1 MRAKEFKIGLIALAA
16 GLTLYFGFSYLK
28 GRDFMNKETSYY
40 VVYDNVDG
48 LTKSNP
54 VIINGLTVGKVR
66 NIQLRQDLH
75 NQVVVELAINSE
87 IILGDSTIAELSNAD
102 LLGSKAIVLKIGPI
116 DTPLAANDTLK
127 ALMDRGLAEYLDNVQ
142 PITDNLNVTI
152 RRINEILLGLQGSGE
167 KITNTI
173 SELEITLKGIN
184 ELLSENKE
192 GFALVIHSTNEVL
205 TNVNNKINDLD
216 PIFKKAEDVLDSLNN
231 LDLNGTLV
239 EVQDLMKALKSTVSA
254 INQGQG
260 TMGQLMVNDSL
271 YNNLNQLLFDLDKLT
286 LHFNQYPKDFLK
298 PFKIPSKYFTKYNS
312 AYKKF

>member
-28 GRDFMNKETSYY
+28 GRDFLNNETSYY
-40 VVYDNVDG
+40 VVYPNVDG

-54 VIINGLTVGKVR
+54 VVINGLTVGKVR
-66 NIQLRQDLH
+66 NIQLLQDFN
-75 NQVVVELAINSE
+75 NQVIVELAINSE

-102 LLGSKAIVLKIGPI
+102 LLGSKAIVLKIGSI
-116 DTPLAANDTLK
+116 GIPLGPNDTLI

-167 KITNTI
+167 KITSTI
-173 SELEITLKGIN
+173 TELEITLKGIN
-184 ELLSENKE
+184 GLLNENKE
-192 GFALVIHSTNEVL
+192 GFALVINSTNEVL
-205 TNVNNKINDLD
+205 SNVNNKINDLG
-216 PIFKKAEDVLDSLNN
+216 PIFKKAEGVMDSLNN
-231 LDLNGTLV
+231 LDLSGTLI
-239 EVQDLMKALKSTVSA
+239 EVQNLMKALNSTVSA

-271 YNNLNQLLFDLDKLT
+271 YNNLNQLLLDLDKLT

-298 PFKIPSKYFTKYNS
+298 PLGRKN
-312 AYKKF
+312 KKMNGLESLDN

>member
-216 PIFKKAEDVLDSLNN
+216 PIFKKAEDVFDSLNN

-298 PFKIPSKYFTKYNS
+298 PLGRKSKKMKGLESLNN
-312 AYKKF
+312 

>member
-1 MRAKEFKIGLIALAA
+1 MRAKEFRIGLIALAA
-16 GLTLYFGFSYLK
+16 GLTLYFGFNYLK
-28 GRDFMNKETSYY
+28 GRDFMNKEISYY

-54 VIINGLTVGKVR
+54 VIINGLTVGKVK
-66 NIQLRQDLH
+66 NIQLRQDFN

-102 LLGSKAIVLKIGPI
+102 LLGSKAIRLKIGPI
-116 DTPLAANDTLK
+116 VDPLEPNDTLR
-127 ALMDRGLAEYLDNVQ
+127 ARMDRGLTEYLDNVQ

-184 ELLSENKE
+184 EVLNENKR
-192 GFALVIHSTNEVL
+192 GFALVINSTNEVL
-205 TNVNNKINDLD
+205 VNVNNKINNLD
-216 PIFKKAEDVLDSLNN
+216 PIFKKAEGVMDSLTN
-231 LDLNGTLV
+231 LDLSSTLID
-239 EVQDLMKALKSTVSA
+239 VQDLMKELKYTISA

-260 TMGQLMVNDSL
+260 TMGQLIVNDSL
-271 YNNLNQLLFDLDKLT
+271 YSNLNQLLLDLDKLT

-298 PFKIPSKYFTKYNS
+298 PLGRESKKM
-312 AYKKF
+312 KGL

>member
-66 NIQLRQDLH
+66 NIELRQDLH

-87 IILGDSTIAELSNAD
+87 IILGDSTIAELSNTD

-298 PFKIPSKYFTKYNS
+298 PLGRKSKKMKGLESLNN
-312 AYKKF
+312 

>member
-28 GRDFMNKETSYY
+28 GRDFMNKEISYY

-54 VIINGLTVGKVR
+54 VIINGLTVGKVK
-66 NIQLRQDLH
+66 NIQLRQDFN

-102 LLGSKAIVLKIGPI
+102 LLGSKAIRLKIGPI
-116 DTPLAANDTLK
+116 VDPLEPNDTLR
-127 ALMDRGLAEYLDNVQ
+127 ARMDRGLAEYLDNVQ

-184 ELLSENKE
+184 EVLNENKR
-192 GFALVIHSTNEVL
+192 GFALVINSTNEV
-205 TNVNNKINDLD
+205 
-216 PIFKKAEDVLDSLNN
+216 P
-231 LDLNGTLV
+231 
-239 EVQDLMKALKSTVSA
+239 VSYTHLRA
-254 INQGQG
+254 HE
-260 TMGQLMVNDSL
+260 T
-271 YNNLNQLLFDLDKLT
+271 
-286 LHFNQYPKDFLK
+286 
-298 PFKIPSKYFTKYNS
+298 
-312 AYKKF
+312 

>member
-1 MRAKEFKIGLIALAA
+1 MKVKEFKIGLIALAA

-66 NIQLRQDLH
+66 NIQLRQDFN

-102 LLGSKAIVLKIGPI
+102 LLGSKAIVLKIGPL
-116 DTPLAANDTLK
+116 DRPLAPNDTLR

-167 KITNTI
+167 KITSTI

-184 ELLSENKE
+184 ELLNENKE

-205 TNVNNKINDLD
+205 TNVNNKIKDLD
-216 PIFKKAEDVLDSLNN
+216 PIFKKAEDVLDSLSN
-231 LDLNGTLV
+231 LDLSGTLV
-239 EVQDLMKALKSTVSA
+239 EVQDFMKALKSTISA

-260 TMGQLMVNDSL
+260 TMGQLIVNDSL

-298 PFKIPSKYFTKYNS
+298 PLGKKSKKMKGLESLNN
-312 AYKKF
+312 

>member
-28 GRDFMNKETSYY
+28 GRDFLNNETSYY
-40 VVYDNVDG
+40 VVYPNVDG

-54 VIINGLTVGKVR
+54 VVINGLTVGKVR
-66 NIQLRQDLH
+66 NIQLLQDYN
-75 NQVVVELAINSE
+75 NQVIVELAINSE

-102 LLGSKAIVLKIGPI
+102 LLGSKAIVLKIGSI
-116 DTPLAANDTLK
+116 GIPLGPNDTLI

-167 KITNTI
+167 KITSTI
-173 SELEITLKGIN
+173 TELEITLKGIN
-184 ELLSENKE
+184 GLLNENKE
-192 GFALVIHSTNEVL
+192 GFALVINSTNEVL
-205 TNVNNKINDLD
+205 SNVNNKINDLG
-216 PIFKKAEDVLDSLNN
+216 PIFKKAEGVMDSLNN
-231 LDLNGTLV
+231 LDLSGTLI
-239 EVQDLMKALKSTVSA
+239 EVQNLMKALNSTVSA

-271 YNNLNQLLFDLDKLT
+271 YNNLNQLLLDLDKLT
-286 LHFNQYPKDFLK
+286 LHFNQYPKDFLNPLGRK
-298 PFKIPSKYFTKYNS
+298 N
-312 AYKKF
+312 KKMKGLESLDN

>member
-16 GLTLYFGFSYLK
+16 GLTLYFGFNYLK
-28 GRDFMNKETSYY
+28 GRDFMNKEISYY

-54 VIINGLTVGKVR
+54 VIINGLTVGKVK
-66 NIQLRQDLH
+66 NIQLRQEFN

-102 LLGSKAIVLKIGPI
+102 LLGSKAIRLKIGPI
-116 DTPLAANDTLK
+116 VDPLEPNDTLR
-127 ALMDRGLAEYLDNVQ
+127 ARMDRGLTEYLDNVQ

-184 ELLSENKE
+184 EVLNENKR
-192 GFALVIHSTNEVL
+192 GFALVINSTNEVL
-205 TNVNNKINDLD
+205 VNVNNKINNLD
-216 PIFKKAEDVLDSLNN
+216 PIFKKAEGVMDSLTN
-231 LDLNGTLV
+231 LDLSSTLID
-239 EVQDLMKALKSTVSA
+239 VQDLMKELKYTISA

-260 TMGQLMVNDSL
+260 TMGQLIVNDSL
-271 YNNLNQLLFDLDKLT
+271 YSNLNQLLLDLDKLT

-298 PFKIPSKYFTKYNS
+298 PLGRESKKM
-312 AYKKF
+312 KGL

>member
-1 MRAKEFKIGLIALAA
+1 MRTKEFKIGLIALAA

-28 GRDFMNKETSYY
+28 GSDFMNKEISYY

-54 VIINGLTVGKVR
+54 VIINGLTVGKVK
-66 NIQLRQDLH
+66 NIQLRQDFN

-102 LLGSKAIVLKIGPI
+102 LLGSKAIRLKIGPI
-116 DTPLAANDTLK
+116 VDPLESNDTLK
-127 ALMDRGLAEYLDNVQ
+127 ASMDRGLTEYLDNVQ

-184 ELLSENKE
+184 EVLNENKQ
-192 GFALVIHSTNEVL
+192 GFALAINSTNEVL
-205 TNVNNKINDLD
+205 INVNNKINKLD
-216 PIFKKAEDVLDSLNN
+216 PIFKKAGSVMDSLNN
-231 LDLNGTLV
+231 LDLSGTLIDI
-239 EVQDLMKALKSTVSA
+239 QDLMKELKQTITA

-260 TMGQLMVNDSL
+260 TMGQLIMNDSL
-271 YNNLNQLLFDLDKLT
+271 YINLNQLLLDLDKLT

-298 PFKIPSKYFTKYNS
+298 PLGREN
-312 AYKKF
+312 KKMKGLQP

>member
-66 NIQLRQDLH
+66 NIQLRQDFN

-116 DTPLAANDTLK
+116 DRPLAANDTLR

-167 KITNTI
+167 KITSTI

-184 ELLSENKE
+184 ELLNENKE

-205 TNVNNKINDLD
+205 TNVNNKIKDLD
-216 PIFKKAEDVLDSLNN
+216 PIFKKAEDVLDSLSN
-231 LDLNGTLV
+231 LDLSGTLF
-239 EVQDLMKALKSTVSA
+239 EVQDLMKALKSTISA

-260 TMGQLMVNDSL
+260 TMGQLIVNDSL

-298 PFKIPSKYFTKYNS
+298 PLGRKSKKMKGLESLNN
-312 AYKKF
+312 

>member
-1 MRAKEFKIGLIALAA
+1 MRAKELKIGLIALAA

-66 NIQLRQDLH
+66 NIQLRQDFN

-102 LLGSKAIVLKIGPI
+102 LLGSKAIVLKIGPL
-116 DTPLAANDTLK
+116 DRPLAANDTLR

-167 KITNTI
+167 KITSTI

-184 ELLSENKE
+184 ELLNENKE

-205 TNVNNKINDLD
+205 TNVNNKIKDLD

-231 LDLNGTLV
+231 LDLSGTLV
-239 EVQDLMKALKSTVSA
+239 EVQDLMKALKSTISA

-260 TMGQLMVNDSL
+260 TMGQLIVNDTL
-271 YNNLNQLLFDLDKLT
+271 YNNLNQLLSDLDKLT

-298 PFKIPSKYFTKYNS
+298 PLGRKSKKMKGLESLSN
-312 AYKKF
+312 

>member
-16 GLTLYFGFSYLK
+16 GLTLCFGFSYLK

-66 NIQLRQDLH
+66 NIQLRQDFN

-167 KITNTI
+167 KITSTI

-184 ELLSENKE
+184 ELLNENKE

-205 TNVNNKINDLD
+205 TNVNNKIKDLD
-216 PIFKKAEDVLDSLNN
+216 PIFKKAEDVLDSLSN
-231 LDLNGTLV
+231 LDLSGTLV
-239 EVQDLMKALKSTVSA
+239 EVQDLMKALKSTISA

-260 TMGQLMVNDSL
+260 TMGQLIVNDSL

-298 PFKIPSKYFTKYNS
+298 PLGRKSKKMKGLESLNN
-312 AYKKF
+312 

>member
-16 GLTLYFGFSYLK
+16 SLTLYFGFSYLK

-66 NIQLRQDLH
+66 NIQLRQDFN

-102 LLGSKAIVLKIGPI
+102 LLGSKAIVLKIGPL
-116 DTPLAANDTLK
+116 DRPLAPNDTLR

-167 KITNTI
+167 KITSTI

-184 ELLSENKE
+184 ELLNENKE

-205 TNVNNKINDLD
+205 TNVNNKIKDLD
-216 PIFKKAEDVLDSLNN
+216 PIFKKAEDVLDSLSN
-231 LDLNGTLV
+231 LDLSGTLV
-239 EVQDLMKALKSTVSA
+239 EVQDFMKALKSTISA

-260 TMGQLMVNDSL
+260 TMGQLIVNDSL

-298 PFKIPSKYFTKYNS
+298 PLGRKSKKMKGLESLSN
-312 AYKKF
+312 

>member
-16 GLTLYFGFSYLK
+16 GLTLYFGFNYLK
-28 GRDFMNKETSYY
+28 GRDFMNKEISYY

-54 VIINGLTVGKVR
+54 VIINGLTVGKVK
-66 NIQLRQDLH
+66 NIQLRQDFN

-102 LLGSKAIVLKIGPI
+102 LLGSKAIRLKIGPI
-116 DTPLAANDTLK
+116 VDPLEPNDTLR
-127 ALMDRGLAEYLDNVQ
+127 ARMDRGLTEYLDNVQ

-184 ELLSENKE
+184 EVLNENKR
-192 GFALVIHSTNEVL
+192 GFALVINSTNEVL
-205 TNVNNKINDLD
+205 VNVNNKINNLD
-216 PIFKKAEDVLDSLNN
+216 PIFKKAEGVMDSLTN
-231 LDLNGTLV
+231 LDLSSTLID
-239 EVQDLMKALKSTVSA
+239 VQDLMKELKHTISA

-260 TMGQLMVNDSL
+260 TMGQLIVNDSL
-271 YNNLNQLLFDLDKLT
+271 YSNLNQLLLDLDKLT

-298 PFKIPSKYFTKYNS
+298 PLGRESKKM
-312 AYKKF
+312 KGL

>member
-167 KITNTI
+167 KTTNTI

-298 PFKIPSKYFTKYNS
+298 PLGRKSKKMKGLESLNN
-312 AYKKF
+312 

>member
-1 MRAKEFKIGLIALAA
+1 
-16 GLTLYFGFSYLK
+16 
-28 GRDFMNKETSYY
+28 MNKETSYY
-40 VVYDNVDG
+40 VIYDNVDG

-66 NIQLRQDLH
+66 SIQLRQDFN

-102 LLGSKAIVLKIGPI
+102 LLGSKAIVLKIGPLVR
-116 DTPLAANDTLK
+116 PLGPNDTLK
-127 ALMDRGLAEYLDNVQ
+127 AQMDRGLAEYLDNVQ

-167 KITNTI
+167 KITSTI

-184 ELLSENKE
+184 ELLNENKE
-192 GFALVIHSTNEVL
+192 GFTLVINSTNAVL
-205 TNVNNKINDLD
+205 TNVNNKINDLN
-216 PIFKKAEDVLDSLNN
+216 PIFKKAEGVMDSLNN
-231 LDLNGTLV
+231 LDLSGTLI
-239 EVQDLMKALKSTVSA
+239 EVQDLMKEFKYTISA

-271 YNNLNQLLFDLDKLT
+271 YRNLNQLLFDLDKLT

-298 PFKIPSKYFTKYNS
+298 PLGRKN
-312 AYKKF
+312 KKMKGLEPLNN

>member
-28 GRDFMNKETSYY
+28 GRDFLNNETSYY
-40 VVYDNVDG
+40 VVYPNVDG

-54 VIINGLTVGKVR
+54 VVINGLTVGKVR
-66 NIQLRQDLH
+66 NIQLLQDYN
-75 NQVVVELAINSE
+75 NQVIVELAINSE

-102 LLGSKAIVLKIGPI
+102 LLGSKAIVLKIGSI
-116 DTPLAANDTLK
+116 GIPLGPNDTLI

-167 KITNTI
+167 KITSTI
-173 SELEITLKGIN
+173 TELEITLKGIN
-184 ELLSENKE
+184 GLLNENKE
-192 GFALVIHSTNEVL
+192 GFALVINSTNEVL
-205 TNVNNKINDLD
+205 SNVNNKINDLG
-216 PIFKKAEDVLDSLNN
+216 PIFKKAEGVMDSLNN
-231 LDLNGTLV
+231 LDLSGTLI
-239 EVQDLMKALKSTVSA
+239 EVQDLMKALNSTVSA

-271 YNNLNQLLFDLDKLT
+271 YNNLNQLLLDLDKLT

-298 PFKIPSKYFTKYNS
+298 PLGRKN
-312 AYKKF
+312 KKMKGLESLDN

>member
-28 GRDFMNKETSYY
+28 GRDFMNKEISYY
-40 VVYDNVDG
+40 VVYENVDG

-54 VIINGLTVGKVR
+54 VIINGLTVGKVK
-66 NIQLRQDLH
+66 NIQLRQDFNNL
-75 NQVVVELAINSE
+75 VVVELAINSE

-102 LLGSKAIVLKIGPI
+102 LLGSKAIRLKIGPI
-116 DTPLAANDTLK
+116 VDPLEPNDTLR
-127 ALMDRGLAEYLDNVQ
+127 ARMDRGLAEYLDNVQ

-184 ELLSENKE
+184 QVLNENKQ
-192 GFALVIHSTNEVL
+192 GFALAVNSTNEVL
-205 TNVNNKINDLD
+205 INVNNQINNLE
-216 PIFKKAEDVLDSLNN
+216 PIFKKAEGVMDSLNK
-231 LDLNGTLV
+231 LDLRGTLID
-239 EVQDLMKALKSTVSA
+239 VQDLMKELKYTISA
-254 INQGQG
+254 VNQGQG
-260 TMGQLMVNDSL
+260 TMGQLILNDSL
-271 YNNLNQLLFDLDKLT
+271 YINLNQLILDLDKLT

-298 PFKIPSKYFTKYNS
+298 PLGRDSKKMKGLQPLNN
-312 AYKKF
+312 

>member
-1 MRAKEFKIGLIALAA
+1 MRAKEFRIGLIALVA
-16 GLTLYFGFSYLK
+16 GLTLYFGFNYLK
-28 GRDFMNKETSYY
+28 GRDFMNKEISYY

-54 VIINGLTVGKVR
+54 VIINGLTVGKVK
-66 NIQLRQDLH
+66 NIQLRQDFN

-102 LLGSKAIVLKIGPI
+102 LLGSKAIRLKIGPI
-116 DTPLAANDTLK
+116 IDPLEPNDTLR
-127 ALMDRGLAEYLDNVQ
+127 ARMDRGLTEYLDNVQ

-184 ELLSENKE
+184 EVLNENKR
-192 GFALVIHSTNEVL
+192 GFALVINSTNEVL
-205 TNVNNKINDLD
+205 VNVNNKINNLD
-216 PIFKKAEDVLDSLNN
+216 PIFKKAEGVMDSLTN
-231 LDLNGTLV
+231 LDLSSTLID
-239 EVQDLMKALKSTVSA
+239 VQDLMKELKYTISA

-260 TMGQLMVNDSL
+260 TMGQLIVNDSL
-271 YNNLNQLLFDLDKLT
+271 YSNLNQLLLDLDKLT

-298 PFKIPSKYFTKYNS
+298 PLGRESKKM
-312 AYKKF
+312 KGL

>member
-1 MRAKEFKIGLIALAA
+1 MRVKEFKIGLIALAA

-28 GRDFMNKETSYY
+28 GRDFMNKETSYF

-66 NIQLRQDLH
+66 NIQLRQDFN

-102 LLGSKAIVLKIGPI
+102 LLGSKAIVLKIGPT
-116 DTPLAANDTLK
+116 DRPLAANDTLR

-167 KITNTI
+167 KMTSTI

-184 ELLSENKE
+184 ELLNENKE
-192 GFALVIHSTNEVL
+192 GFALVINSTNEVL
-205 TNVNNKINDLD
+205 INVKNKVKDLD
-216 PIFKKAEDVLDSLNN
+216 PIFMKAEDVLDSLSN
-231 LDLNGTLV
+231 LDLSGTLF
-239 EVQDLMKALKSTVSA
+239 EVQDLMKALKSTILA

-260 TMGQLMVNDSL
+260 TIGQLILNDSL

-298 PFKIPSKYFTKYNS
+298 PLGRKSKEMKGLESLNN
-312 AYKKF
+312 

>member
-28 GRDFMNKETSYY
+28 GRDFMNKETSYF

-66 NIQLRQDLH
+66 NIQLRQDFN

-102 LLGSKAIVLKIGPI
+102 LLGSKAIVLKIGPT
-116 DTPLAANDTLK
+116 DRPLAANDTLR

-167 KITNTI
+167 KMTSTI

-184 ELLSENKE
+184 ELLNENKE
-192 GFALVIHSTNEVL
+192 GFALVINSTNEVL
-205 TNVNNKINDLD
+205 INVKNKVKDLD
-216 PIFKKAEDVLDSLNN
+216 PIFMKAEDVLDSLSN
-231 LDLNGTLV
+231 LDLSGTLF
-239 EVQDLMKALKSTVSA
+239 EVQDLMKALKSNISA

-260 TMGQLMVNDSL
+260 TIGQLIVNDSL

-298 PFKIPSKYFTKYNS
+298 PLGRKSKKMKGLESLNN
-312 AYKKF
+312 

>member
-1 MRAKEFKIGLIALAA
+1 MRAKELKIGLIALAA

-66 NIQLRQDLH
+66 NIQLRQDFN

-102 LLGSKAIVLKIGPI
+102 LLGSKAIVLKIGPL
-116 DTPLAANDTLK
+116 DRPLAANDTLR

-167 KITNTI
+167 KITSTI

-184 ELLSENKE
+184 ELLNENKE

-205 TNVNNKINDLD
+205 TNVNNKIKDLD

-231 LDLNGTLV
+231 LDLSGTLV
-239 EVQDLMKALKSTVSA
+239 EVQDLMKALKSTISA

-260 TMGQLMVNDSL
+260 TMGQLIVNDTL

-298 PFKIPSKYFTKYNS
+298 PLGRKR
-312 AYKKF
+312 KKMKGLESLSN

>member
-28 GRDFMNKETSYY
+28 GRDFLNNETSYY
-40 VVYDNVDG
+40 VVYPNVDG

-54 VIINGLTVGKVR
+54 VVINGLTVGKVR
-66 NIQLRQDLH
+66 NIQLLQDYN
-75 NQVVVELAINSE
+75 NQVIVELAINSE

-102 LLGSKAIVLKIGPI
+102 LLGSKAIVLKIGSI
-116 DTPLAANDTLK
+116 GIPLGPNDTLI

-167 KITNTI
+167 KITSTI
-173 SELEITLKGIN
+173 TELEITLKGIN
-184 ELLSENKE
+184 GLLNENKE
-192 GFALVIHSTNEVL
+192 GFALVINSTNEVL
-205 TNVNNKINDLD
+205 SNVNNKINDLG
-216 PIFKKAEDVLDSLNN
+216 PIFKKAEGVMDSLNN
-231 LDLNGTLV
+231 IDLSGTLI
-239 EVQDLMKALKSTVSA
+239 EVQNLMKALNSTVSA

-271 YNNLNQLLFDLDKLT
+271 YNNLNQLLLDLDKLT

-298 PFKIPSKYFTKYNS
+298 PLGRKSKKMKGLESLNN
-312 AYKKF
+312 

>member
-16 GLTLYFGFSYLK
+16 SLTLYFGFSYLK

-66 NIQLRQDLH
+66 DIQLRQDFN

-102 LLGSKAIVLKIGPI
+102 LLGSKAIVLKIGPL
-116 DTPLAANDTLK
+116 DRPLAANDTLR

-167 KITNTI
+167 KITSTI

-184 ELLSENKE
+184 ELLNENKE

-205 TNVNNKINDLD
+205 TNVNNKIKDLD
-216 PIFKKAEDVLDSLNN
+216 PIFKKAEDVLDSLSN
-231 LDLNGTLV
+231 LDLSGTLV
-239 EVQDLMKALKSTVSA
+239 EVQDLMKALKSTISA

-260 TMGQLMVNDSL
+260 TMGQLIVNDSL

-298 PFKIPSKYFTKYNS
+298 PLGRKSKKMKGLESLSN
-312 AYKKF
+312 

>member
-66 NIQLRQDLH
+66 NIQLRQDFN

-116 DTPLAANDTLK
+116 DTPLAAKDTLK
-127 ALMDRGLAEYLDNVQ
+127 AIMDRGLAEYLDNVQ

-167 KITNTI
+167 KITSTI

-231 LDLNGTLV
+231 LDLSGTLV

-298 PFKIPSKYFTKYNS
+298 PLGRKSKKMKGLESLNN
-312 AYKKF
+312 

>member
-66 NIQLRQDLH
+66 NIQLRQDFN

-116 DTPLAANDTLK
+116 DRPLAANDTLR

-167 KITNTI
+167 KITSTI

-184 ELLSENKE
+184 ELLNENKE

-205 TNVNNKINDLD
+205 TNVNNKIKDLD
-216 PIFKKAEDVLDSLNN
+216 PIFKKAEDVLDSLSN
-231 LDLNGTLV
+231 LDLSGTLV
-239 EVQDLMKALKSTVSA
+239 EVQDLMKALKSTISA

-260 TMGQLMVNDSL
+260 TMGQLIVNDSL

-286 LHFNQYPKDFLK
+286 LHFNHYPKDFLK
-298 PFKIPSKYFTKYNS
+298 PLGRKSKKMKGLEPLNN
-312 AYKKF
+312 

>member
-1 MRAKEFKIGLIALAA
+1 MRAKELKIGLIALAA

-66 NIQLRQDLH
+66 NIQLRQDFN

-87 IILGDSTIAELSNAD
+87 IILRDTGSAKLSNVD
-102 LLGSKAIVLKIGPI
+102 LLGSKAIVLKIGPL
-116 DTPLAANDTLK
+116 DRPLAANDTLR

-167 KITNTI
+167 KITSTI

-184 ELLSENKE
+184 ELLNENKE

-205 TNVNNKINDLD
+205 TNVNNKIKDLD

-231 LDLNGTLV
+231 LDLSGTLV
-239 EVQDLMKALKSTVSA
+239 EVQDLMKALKSTISA

-260 TMGQLMVNDSL
+260 TMGQLIVNDTL

-298 PFKIPSKYFTKYNS
+298 PLGRKSKKMKGLESLSN
-312 AYKKF
+312 

>member
-1 MRAKEFKIGLIALAA
+1 M
-16 GLTLYFGFSYLK
+16 
-28 GRDFMNKETSYY
+28 
-40 VVYDNVDG
+40 
-48 LTKSNP
+48 
-54 VIINGLTVGKVR
+54 TVGKVR

-167 KITNTI
+167 KITSTI

-184 ELLSENKE
+184 ELLNENKE

-205 TNVNNKINDLD
+205 TNVNNKIKDLD
-216 PIFKKAEDVLDSLNN
+216 PIFKKAEDVLDSLSN
-231 LDLNGTLV
+231 LDLSGTLV
-239 EVQDLMKALKSTVSA
+239 EVQDLMKALKSTISA

-260 TMGQLMVNDSL
+260 TMGQLIVNDSL

-298 PFKIPSKYFTKYNS
+298 PLGRKSKKMKGLESLNN
-312 AYKKF
+312 

>member
-16 GLTLYFGFSYLK
+16 GLTLYFGFNYLK
-28 GRDFMNKETSYY
+28 GRDFMNKEISYY

-54 VIINGLTVGKVR
+54 VIINGLTVGKVK
-66 NIQLRQDLH
+66 NIQLRQDFN

-102 LLGSKAIVLKIGPI
+102 LLGRKAIRLKIGPI
-116 DTPLAANDTLK
+116 AYPLEPNDTLR
-127 ALMDRGLAEYLDNVQ
+127 ARMDRGLSEYLDNVQ

-152 RRINEILLGLQGSGE
+152 RRINEILFGLQGSGE

-173 SELEITLKGIN
+173 SELEMTLKGIN
-184 ELLSENKE
+184 EVLNENKR
-192 GFALVIHSTNEVL
+192 GFALVINSTNEVL
-205 TNVNNKINDLD
+205 INVNNKINNLD
-216 PIFKKAEDVLDSLNN
+216 PIFKKAEGVMDSLTN
-231 LDLNGTLV
+231 LDLSGTLIDA
-239 EVQDLMKALKSTVSA
+239 QDLKKELKHTISA

-271 YNNLNQLLFDLDKLT
+271 YSNLNQLLLDLDKLT
-286 LHFNQYPKDFLK
+286 LHFNQFPNDFLK
-298 PFKIPSKYFTKYNS
+298 PLGRESKKM
-312 AYKKF
+312 KGL

>member
-192 GFALVIHSTNEVL
+192 GFALVINSTNEVL

-298 PFKIPSKYFTKYNS
+298 PLGRKSKKMKGLESLNN
-312 AYKKF
+312 

>member
-167 KITNTI
+167 KITSTI

-298 PFKIPSKYFTKYNS
+298 PLGRKSKKMKGLESLNN
-312 AYKKF
+312 